1 LTAAG
6 ECASPAPGP
15 DRVAA
20 GERNLHLL
28 VLALCL
34 GLIGAALVL
43 DPADPARPAGGAIT
57 FAGHHLPEVCAF
69 KRVTGLPCP
78 GCGLTRSWVAA
89 VHGDLAASLAFH
101 RLGWLVLLYVAL
113 QALRHAAW
121 LALARRRQGIERSGR
136 WLDRGI
142 IPLGVV
148 LLIAWVPTLLAALG

>member
-1 LTAAG
+1 M
-6 ECASPAPGP
+6 
-15 DRVAA
+15 AA

-43 DPADPARPAGGAIT
+43 GPAGSSDQAGGGVT
-57 FAGHHLPEVCAF
+57 LAGHHLPEVCAF

-101 RLGWLVLLYVAL
+101 RLGWLVLLYVVL
-113 QALRHAAW
+113 QALRHGAW
-121 LALARRRQGIERSGR
+121 LVFVQPRETVERVGR

-142 IPLGVV
+142 IPLFAL
-148 LLIAWVPTLLAALG
+148 LLIAWVPTLAAALG